1 LYFKFLCNSI
11 RMNLYLVKD
20 SIDKTGIVWIR
31 LNSRANARILADFV
45 KKNDPGDETQM
56 DKLLADLNQSIDKA
70 IEKVAK

>member
-1 LYFKFLCNSI
+1 
-11 RMNLYLVKD
+11 MNLYLVKD

-31 LNSRANARILADFV
+31 LNSRANARILVDFV